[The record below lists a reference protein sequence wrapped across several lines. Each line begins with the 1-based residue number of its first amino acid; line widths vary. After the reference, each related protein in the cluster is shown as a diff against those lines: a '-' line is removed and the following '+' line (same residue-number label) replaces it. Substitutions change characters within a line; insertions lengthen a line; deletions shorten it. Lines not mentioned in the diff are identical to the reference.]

1 MITGIII
8 TVTAFIYVCYLWK
21 GKREIVLE
29 ISKNLD
35 YPSRVEE
42 LLKIFEER
50 KKWQIDYRR
59 SEVITIFAGARLY
72 LLGFLAYKKYF
83 RRWWGFTKFYRNW
96 TMIAGYLYPNT
107 GEELSIAIEEYE
119 KK

>member
-42 LLKIFEER
+42 LLKFLKKERRNKLTVEE
-50 KKWQIDYRR
+50 
-59 SEVITIFAGARLY
+59 V
-72 LLGFLAYKKYF
+72 
-83 RRWWGFTKFYRNW
+83 
-96 TMIAGYLYPNT
+96 
-107 GEELSIAIEEYE
+107 ELSQFLLVLDFIFVVF
-119 KK
+119 